1 MHVEYGVLSDGCWLL
16 SSLDVMQGKRLF
28 MPLRIL
34 LTGSMHGPD
43 VGAILALVDRAS
55 SSGCISEEVDI
66 VTLLERVKLLQALD
80 LGAVTNKAEPA
91 MT

>member
-1 MHVEYGVLSDGCWLL
+1 
-16 SSLDVMQGKRLF
+16 

-43 VGAILALVDRAS
+43 VGAILALVDRAAA
-55 SSGCISEEVDI
+55 SGCVGEEVDF
-66 VTLLERVKLLQALD
+66 VALPERMKL
-80 LGAVTNKAEPA
+80 LGAVDLEALASKAEPA